1 MLKKWNV
8 SALNKERA
16 MKIAKQYDLPAI
28 VAMLLDIRSICNE
41 EDLSYFLYEDEIRTD
56 PSDFKDMNKACE
68 RLRRAVN
75 NDEKICIY
83 GDYDADG
90 ITATALLYSY
100 LSDVG
105 ANVIFY
111 IPSRK
116 DEGYGMNRDAV
127 RKIHD
132 EGVNLIVTVDNGIA
146 AIDEIRY
153 ASELGMDT
161 IVTDHHMPGEQIP
174 DAFAVVDAFQKDCPS
189 RYKDLCGVGMALM
202 LVMNM
207 EKDISP
213 AEFILDSYSDLAAL
227 GTIGDIV
234 PVTGDNRVIIKHGL
248 EHINMRERPGIAAL
262 LDESGY
268 ADKNIEAGSISY
280 TLIPRI
286 NAGGRLS
293 TTDDIVSML
302 LSDDDYLAS
311 ATAKTLGRFN
321 LERKQMERDMLI
333 EIDEMIK
340 RNPSIVQNRIIVI
353 SGRGWHQGVIGVV
366 ASKIKEVYEKPTIII
381 SVSDDGCRGS
391 GRSVEGFPLSDVVF
405 ACSDLLIQCGGHQMA
420 VGFEIR
426 EENIESFIAAVNS
439 QEKVKD
445 MPLPSFRLDCKLN
458 PEFVNLQLCKSLD
471 LLEPYGAGNKKPVFG
486 LYSMYIRELREIGA
500 GKHIRM
506 LVTRGNAK
514 LYALKFNTTRAQC
527 PFNEGDTIDLAVTLE
542 AGEYN
547 GIEQLSLFIRDYRF
561 SDIDVDAQ
569 LYSKEIFESFCRGNE
584 ISSDDALSILPDRN
598 DCVRVYKYLRA
609 NNGYFNNIE
618 SLLYRIGEGISYGK
632 LRVILEI
639 MSESGLIEIYEG
651 MFETKIVLCEVKEKV
666 DLMNCEIVRKL
677 REVS

>member
-16 MKIAKQYDLPAI
+16 MRIAKQYDLPAI

-56 PSDFKDMNKACE
+56 PSVFKDMNRACE

-100 LSDVG
+100 LSDIG

-116 DEGYGMNRDAV
+116 DEGYGMNKDAV
-127 RKIHD
+127 RKIYD
-132 EGVNLIVTVDNGIA
+132 KGVNLIVTVDNGIA

-153 ASELGMDT
+153 AGELGMDT
-161 IVTDHHMPGEQIP
+161 IVTDHHMPGDQIP
-174 DAFAVVDAFQKDCPS
+174 EAFAVVDAFQKDCPS
-189 RYKDLCGVGMALM
+189 TYKDLCGVGMALM

-268 ADKNIEAGSISY
+268 AGKNIEAGSISY

-302 LSDDDYLAS
+302 LSDDDS
-311 ATAKTLGRFN
+311 FVSETAKTLGRFN

-366 ASKIKEVYEKPTIII
+366 ASKIKEVYEKPAIII
-381 SVSDDGCRGS
+381 SVSDEGCRGS
-391 GRSVEGFPLSDVVF
+391 GRSVDGFPLSDVVF

-426 EENIESFIAAVNS
+426 EENIEGFIAAVNS

-445 MPLPSFRLDCKLN
+445 MPLPSFGLDCKLN
-458 PEFVNLQLCKSLD
+458 PEFVNLQLCKNLD

-514 LYALKFNTTRAQC
+514 FYALKFNTTRAQC

-561 SDIDVDAQ
+561 SGMDVDAQ

-609 NNGYFNNIE
+609 NNGYSNNIE